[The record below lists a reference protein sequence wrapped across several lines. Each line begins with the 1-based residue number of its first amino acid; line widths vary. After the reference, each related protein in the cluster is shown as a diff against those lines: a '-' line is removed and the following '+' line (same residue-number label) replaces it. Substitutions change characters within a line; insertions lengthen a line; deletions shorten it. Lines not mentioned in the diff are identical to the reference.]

1 MIGGGAA
8 AERTHGE
15 QGVVRMDENGKM
27 PFMSHLEELRTR
39 LIICCVAVAVGFAVS
54 YSFKERVFGLLMRPL
69 ATAMYPGQK
78 MIYTALPEAFFSY
91 LKAALLA
98 GVILAAPV
106 ILYEMW
112 LFIAPG
118 LYRHEKRL
126 ALPMVFLS
134 TVFFAGGVCFAYF
147 IVFPFAFKYLLG
159 FETDL
164 VRALPSM
171 REYFG
176 LASTLLVAFG
186 FIFQLPL
193 VVTVLAKIGVLTPRF
208 LSKNRKYAILLF
220 FVVAAILTPTPDV
233 VNQCLMAGPLMVL
246 YEISIIGARIFGK
259 KKEKEEEE
267 EGDLTKTG

>member
-1 MIGGGAA
+1 
-8 AERTHGE
+8 
-15 QGVVRMDENGKM
+15 MDENGKM
-27 PFMSHLEELRTR
+27 PFLAHLEELRTR
-39 LIICCVAVAVGFAVS
+39 LIVCSVAIGLGFAVS
-54 YSFKERVFGLLMRPL
+54 YSFKERVFELLMRPL
-69 ATAMYPGQK
+69 STVMSPGQK

-91 LKAALLA
+91 LKVALLA

-118 LYRHEKRL
+118 LYSHEKRL
-126 ALPMVFLS
+126 AMPMVFLS
-134 TVFFAGGVCFAYF
+134 SIFFAGGVSFAYF
-147 IVFPFAFKYLLG
+147 VVFPFAFKYLLG
-159 FETDL
+159 FETEL

-193 VVTVLAKIGVLTPRF
+193 VITVLARIGVLTPRF
-208 LSKNRKYAILLF
+208 LNKNRKYAILLF

-233 VNQCLMAGPLMVL
+233 VNQLLMAGPLMVL
-246 YEISIIGARIFGK
+246 YEISIIGAKIFGK
-259 KKEKEEEE
+259 KKQKEEENH
-267 EGDLTKTG
+267 GDEV

>member
-1 MIGGGAA
+1 
-8 AERTHGE
+8 
-15 QGVVRMDENGKM
+15 MDKNGKM
-27 PFMSHLEELRTR
+27 PFMAHLEELRTR
-39 LIICCVAVAVGFAVS
+39 LIICCIAVGIGFAVS

-69 ATAMYPGQK
+69 ATVMSPGQK
-78 MIYTALPEAFFSY
+78 MIFTALPEAFFSY

-98 GVILAAPV
+98 GLILAAPV

-118 LYRHEKRL
+118 LYSHERRV

-134 TVFFAGGVCFAYF
+134 TCFFVGGVCFAYF

-164 VRALPSM
+164 VEPLPSM

-193 VVTVLAKIGVLTPRF
+193 ILTVLARIGVLTPRF
-208 LSKNRKYAILLF
+208 LSKNRKYAVLLF
-220 FVVAAILTPTPDV
+220 FVVAAILTPTPDI
-233 VNQCLMAGPLMVL
+233 VNQFLMAGPLIVL
-246 YEISIIGARIFGK
+246 YEISIVGAKIFGK
-259 KKEKEEEE
+259 KKK
-267 EGDLTKTG
+267 DAMTC

>member
-1 MIGGGAA
+1 MN
-8 AERTHGE
+8 
-15 QGVVRMDENGKM
+15 ENGKM
-27 PFMSHLEELRTR
+27 PFMAHLEELRTR
-39 LIICCVAVAVGFAVS
+39 LIISCVAVGVGFAVS

-69 ATAMYPGQK
+69 ATVMSPGQK
-78 MIYTALPEAFFSY
+78 MIFTALPEAFFSY

-118 LYRHEKRL
+118 LYSHERRV

-134 TVFFAGGVCFAYF
+134 TCFFVGGVCFAYF

-164 VRALPSM
+164 VQALPSM

-193 VVTVLAKIGVLTPRF
+193 VLTVLARVGVLTPRF
-208 LSKNRKYAILLF
+208 LSKHRKYAVLLF

-233 VNQCLMAGPLMVL
+233 VNQFLMAGPLIVL
-246 YEISIIGARIFGK
+246 YEISIIGAKIFGK
-259 KKEKEEEE
+259 KQAKGEEDQ
-267 EGDLTKTG
+267 GDKA